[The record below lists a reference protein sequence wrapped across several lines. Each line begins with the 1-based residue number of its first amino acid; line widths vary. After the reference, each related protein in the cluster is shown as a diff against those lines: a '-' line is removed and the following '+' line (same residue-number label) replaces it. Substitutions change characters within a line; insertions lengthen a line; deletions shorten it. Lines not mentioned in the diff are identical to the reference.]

1 MISVPSLHRSGVLAL
16 TIALILG
23 ASDIFA
29 QQLPQSGEQ
38 SIPFQLMQKR
48 QQLMQEAVSTG
59 LALEGA
65 VDPEMYVVGPGDRFV
80 VSIGGSVPVEEEVL
94 VGADGSMALPDVGAI
109 QAAGHSLEAVEDA
122 AMDRL
127 NDKYAHVPVSMSL
140 VGLRHFYVHIAGT
153 VPQPGRYAVTPIA
166 RVDDAIQRAYA
177 AMQQAKQNPEN
188 QNELY
193 LPGSAVSQRPSLN
206 SAYRPALRSIKLVR
220 KDGTV
225 QRVDLMRYYLT
236 GDPQYNPYL
245 RDGDRLTV
253 PAFHINRD
261 AIVITGDVPYA
272 GRFSY
277 RDGDTVQDLLLLAC
291 GPNLYEEIDQARLV
305 RRGGDKAVTEII
317 DVDAVRS
324 GREEPTSLQPGDL
337 IDVMQ
342 TEEATAAIYGFV
354 EYPGTYPVVAGETTL
369 QELVEMAGGLQPD
382 ANPAVAYV
390 ERRKSEQF
398 KSVSRASEL
407 DFFGRTYL
415 KSELNHNHVVID
427 LQKLLQ
433 PGAEPFF
440 LNDGDAVVFPKDEG
454 TIFVTGNVPKPGYQQ
469 YEPGKPASYYVERA
483 GGQGPLSTG
492 VYVIE
497 GTTGET
503 REGIN
508 TIVRTGETVFIN
520 RTDFA
525 ENPEIAQM
533 ALTDESARRQA
544 NIART
549 QIIISG
555 LTAAVGILATLDR
568 FGLFD

>member
-16 TIALILG
+16 LVLLVTAPL
-23 ASDIFA
+23 A
-29 QQLPQSGEQ
+29 QAQDMSGSNQQSV
-38 SIPFQLMQKR
+38 PFQLMQR
-48 QQLMQEAVSTG
+48 QQMLPDAPTG
-59 LALEGA
+59 DLALEGA
-65 VDPEMYVVGPGDRFV
+65 VDPDEYVIGPGDKLL
-80 VSIGGSVPVEEEVL
+80 VSIGGAMPLEEEVL
-94 VGADGSMALPDVGAI
+94 VSADGTVALPDVGAI
-109 QAAGHSLEAVEDA
+109 SAAGQSLEAVESA
-122 AMDRL
+122 ALEQLR
-127 NDKYAHVPVSMSL
+127 DKYAHVPVSVSL
-140 VGLRHFYVHIAGT
+140 VGLRHFYVHIAGA

-188 QNELY
+188 QDELY

-206 SAYRPALRSIKLVR
+206 SAYRPALRNIKLVR

-236 GDPQYNPYL
+236 GDPQFNPYL
-245 RDGDRLTV
+245 RDGDRLSV
-253 PAFHINRD
+253 PTFHINRG
-261 AIVITGDVPYA
+261 AVVITGDVPYA

-277 RDGDTVQDLLLLAC
+277 REGDTVQDLLLLAS
-291 GPNLYEEIDQARLV
+291 GPNLYEDIDQARLV
-305 RRGGDKAVTEII
+305 RRGSDKAVTEII
-317 DVDAVRS
+317 DVDAVQS
-324 GREEPTSLQPGDL
+324 GRAEPTLLEPGDL
-337 IDVMQ
+337 IDVIQ
-342 TEEATAAIYGFV
+342 REEATAAIYGFV
-354 EYPGTYPVVAGETTL
+354 EYPGTYPIVAGETTL

-382 ANPAVAYV
+382 ANPAVAYI

-427 LQKLLQ
+427 LEKLLQ
-433 PGAEPFF
+433 PGAEPFY
-440 LNDGDAVVFPKDEG
+440 LNDRDAVIFPKDEG

-469 YEPGKPASYYVERA
+469 YEPGKPASYYIAQA

-549 QIIISG
+549 QIIISS